1 VQEEITAAQ
10 SAPKNTIK
18 KEEKP
23 TNLFPTI
30 VVKVRK
36 SDEIVRKSDE
46 ISRPRIVPNN

>member
-1 VQEEITAAQ
+1 VQEEIAAAP
-10 SAPKNTIK
+10 SAPKSTIK
-18 KEEKP
+18 KEQKP

-36 SDEIVRKSDE
+36 SDELKESNE